1 MPPKNV
7 IMKILIT
14 YAYAGVGHKK
24 AAMAIEKALSCRGGF
39 KTLPYKDDSGI
50 HIKNVDILDYTSSFF
65 KASYPAVYLFLI
77 NKTPTLWGLFYYL
90 LDSRAVDFFM
100 APVRR
105 FLHGINCRRFMEFL
119 KIENP
124 DVVVS
129 THFLPSEIVSY
140 LKDKGE
146 FKGRLVTVVTDFIPH
161 SFWMARSSD
170 YFIGAIQRTKADL
183 LKRGILEEKIRIM
196 GIPCDPVFSI
206 SKGRENLM
214 KQIGIEPGFFNVLI
228 MSGGFG
234 TGPIKEIVTEING
247 LDPKIRDKMQL
258 IAICGKNELLFHELS
273 KMIQGL
279 KVKLKAFGYMNNVD
293 EFMEVSDIIVTK
305 PGGLTISEAL
315 SKTLPM
321 IIVQPILGQ
330 ETRNC
335 KILTGYGTAVK
346 ANNTEEVCEYIEEF
360 AASPEKIIGTRA
372 RINLLRYPDAAKNIA
387 DFIVSL
393 HFNNVKV

>member
-1 MPPKNV
+1 MR
-7 IMKILIT
+7 ILIT

-24 AAMAIEKALSCRGGF
+24 AALAIEKALAG
-39 KTLPYKDDSGI
+39 YSGVEV
-50 HIKNVDILDYTSSFF
+50 KNIDILDYSNDFF
-65 KASYPAVYLFLI
+65 KASYPGVYLFLI
-77 NKTPTLWGLFYYL
+77 DKLPTFWGLFYYL
-90 LDSRAVDFFM
+90 LDARVVDFFM
-100 APVRR
+100 APVRKFIHRLNCKR
-105 FLHGINCRRFMEFL
+105 FIEFI
-119 KIENP
+119 KAENP

-129 THFLPSEIVSY
+129 THFMASEIVSG
-140 LKDKGE
+140 LKDSGD
-146 FKGRLVTVVTDFIPH
+146 FKGKLVNVVTDFISH

-170 YFIGAIQRTKADL
+170 YFIGAIQRTKNDL
-183 LKRGILEEKIRIM
+183 LSRGVPEEKIRIM

-206 SKGRENLM
+206 SKGKENLI
-214 KQIGIEPGFFNVLI
+214 KQLGIEPGFFNVLL

-234 TGPIKEIVTEING
+234 AGPMKEIVAEINN
-247 LDPKIRDKMQL
+247 LDPETRDKIQL

-273 KMIQGL
+273 KMTQGL

-315 SKTLPM
+315 TKTLPM

-346 ANNTEEVCEYIEEF
+346 AKNTKEVCGYIEEF
-360 AASPEKIIGTRA
+360 ATSPEKMIGTRT
-372 RINLLRYPDAAKNIA
+372 RIKLLRYPDAAKNIA
-387 DFIVSL
+387 EF
-393 HFNNVKV
+393 VKNI

>member
-1 MPPKNV
+1 MR
-7 IMKILIT
+7 ILIT

-24 AAMAIEKALSCRGGF
+24 AALAIEKALTFPCRAGLN
-39 KTLPYKDDSGI
+39 LPYRETNEV
-50 HIKNVDILDYTSSFF
+50 KNVDILDYSNYFF

-90 LDSRAVDFFM
+90 LDFRPVDFFM

-105 FLHGINCRRFMEFL
+105 FIHRLNCKRFIEFVRA
-119 KIENP
+119 ENP
-124 DVVVS
+124 DVVIS
-129 THFLPSEIVSY
+129 THFMPSEIVSG
-140 LKDKGE
+140 LKDRGE
-146 FKGRLVTVVTDFIPH
+146 FKGKLVNVVTDFIAH

-170 YFIGAIQRTKADL
+170 YFIGAIQKTKNDL
-183 LKRGILEEKIRIM
+183 LSRGILEEKIRIM

-206 SKGRENLM
+206 SKGRENLI
-214 KQIGIEPGFFNVLI
+214 KQLGIEPGFFNVLI

-234 TGPIKEIVTEING
+234 TGPMKEIVAEINN
-247 LDPKIRDKMQL
+247 LDPETRDKMQL

-273 KMIQGL
+273 KMAQGL
-279 KVKLKAFGYMNNVD
+279 KIRLKAFGYMNNVD

-315 SKTLPM
+315 TKTLPM

-346 ANNTEEVCEYIEEF
+346 ARNTQEVCGYIEEF
-360 AASPEKIIGTRA
+360 AASPEKMIGTRT
-372 RINLLRYPDAAKNIA
+372 RIQLLRYPDAAKKIA
-387 DFIVSL
+387 ELAESVGQ
-393 HFNNVKV
+393 V

>member
-1 MPPKNV
+1 
-7 IMKILIT
+7 MKILIT

-24 AAMAIEKALSCRGGF
+24 AALAIEKALAFPCRAGLPVLRSFSEGGN
-39 KTLPYKDDSGI
+39 LPYRETNEV
-50 HIKNVDILDYTSSFF
+50 KNIDILDYSNNFF
-65 KASYPAVYLFLI
+65 KASYPGVYLFLI
-77 NKTPTLWGLFYYL
+77 NRTPTLWGLFYYL
-90 LDSRAVDFFM
+90 LDYRPVDFFM

-105 FLHGINCRRFMEFL
+105 FIHRLNCKKFIEFVRA
-119 KIENP
+119 ENP

-129 THFLPSEIVSY
+129 THFMPSEIISG
-140 LKDKGE
+140 LKDRGE
-146 FKGRLVTVVTDFIPH
+146 FKGKLVTVVTDFIPH

-170 YFIGAIQRTKADL
+170 YFIGAIQRTRADL
-183 LKRGILEEKIRIM
+183 LKRGILEEKIMIM

-206 SKGRENLM
+206 SKGRENLT
-214 KQIGIEPGFFNVLI
+214 KQLGVDPGFFNVLI

-234 TGPIKEIVTEING
+234 TGPIKEIVTEIND
-247 LDPKIRDKMQL
+247 LDPEIRDKMQL

-273 KMIQGL
+273 KITQGL
-279 KVKLKAFGYMNNVD
+279 KVKLKTFGYMNNVD

-321 IIVQPILGQ
+321 FIVQPILGQ

-335 KILTGYGTAVK
+335 EILTGYGTAVK

-360 AASPEKIIGTRA
+360 AASPERMLGTRT
-372 RINLLRYPDAAKNIA
+372 RIKLLRYPDAAKNIA
-387 DFIVSL
+387 DFIATL
-393 HFNNVKV
+393 HF